1 MRIAASVRALAV
13 SLALVLAACGGS
25 SGKSPAGA
33 AGSDGGGS
41 AAGADGGA
49 AGSGAGA
56 TDGAAGA
63 AGGAAGAASGPAGA
77 DGGSAGVGGS
87 AGSSIDSGPGD
98 FHPVDA
104 SDAPSVA
111 DGSPDAGEGGSPDAA
126 GEAAVPTGPCAAI
139 TIGAPAAV
147 VSNVNNGKTID
158 VAAFTGGTLESG
170 TYWLTSV
177 SHFGGTS
184 YAGTTQ
190 EILIVDATAK
200 TVEDAYVAASGP
212 VYRAFSYTGPT
223 ATTLAG
229 TPICGTTSTL
239 SATYTFT
246 GTGPGATFSANASG
260 TSDVKVFTKR

>member
-77 DGGSAGVGGS
+77 DGGSAGLGGS

-104 SDAPSVA
+104 SDALSVV
-111 DGSPDAGEGGSPDAA
+111 DGSPDAGEGGTPD
-126 GEAAVPTGPCAAI
+126 AAVPTGPCAAI
-139 TIGAPAAV
+139 AIGVPAAV
-147 VSNVNNGKTID
+147 VSNVNGGKTID
-158 VAAFTGGTLESG
+158 VAAFTGGALESG

-223 ATTLAG
+223 ATTLVG
-229 TPICGTTSTL
+229 TPICGTTATL
-239 SATYTFT
+239 SATYSFT
-246 GTGPGATFSANASG
+246 GTGAGATFSANASG
-260 TSDVKVFTKR
+260 TSDVKVFTKQ